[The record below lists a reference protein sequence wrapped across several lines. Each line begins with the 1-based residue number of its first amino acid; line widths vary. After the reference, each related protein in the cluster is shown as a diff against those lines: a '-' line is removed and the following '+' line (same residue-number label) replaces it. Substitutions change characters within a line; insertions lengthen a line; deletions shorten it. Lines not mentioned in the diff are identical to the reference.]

1 MKRRDI
7 NGLRDADLGSGVSVS
22 AMSLAKPCILVI
34 DNDSE
39 CREVIGWMFRDEFDV
54 VSVSDVDQGLSLIRR
69 GSHPVV
75 LLGLRDGPKASFKQK
90 TMKFLSGV
98 QELGRSEKIIAY
110 TLSEELSY
118 ATELVQRGVYDL
130 FLRPLDFA
138 RLRSVLWRASWA
150 APFISK
156 SAGASSGA
164 SAAIGEIVGIS
175 PEIHRLS
182 ALISKVAAVDV
193 RVLIT
198 GESGTG
204 KELTAKAI
212 HDRSLQKH
220 GSFVVIN
227 CGAIPENLLESELF
241 GYERGAFTGATRQ
254 KKGKIEYAHGGTLF
268 LDEVAELPLSLQP
281 KILRFLE
288 DRKITRIGGGHEEIQ
303 VDTQIIAVC

>member
-1 MKRRDI
+1 
-7 NGLRDADLGSGVSVS
+7 
-22 AMSLAKPCILVI
+22 
-34 DNDSE
+34 
-39 CREVIGWMFRDEFDV
+39 
-54 VSVSDVDQGLSLIRR
+54 
-69 GSHPVV
+69 
-75 LLGLRDGPKASFKQK
+75 
-90 TMKFLSGV
+90 MKFLSGV